1 MENINY
7 DYVIIGAGILG
18 LTIAHELSNQ
28 DASASILLLEKESS
42 IGKHGSG
49 RNSGVLHSGVYYPE
63 NSLKAKFCADG
74 AKTMIKFCVE
84 NDLPLNRLG
93 KIIVPLKESDD
104 SQLKL
109 LFSRAKKNK
118 ANVSL
123 IDDKQI
129 NEIEPEAYSITGQAL
144 YSPDTAVVEPK
155 LILNK
160 LLEKLVNRGVR
171 VLFDQEVKSADP
183 EKSMINTEAYSVSY
197 GFLYNVSGQ
206 CIDKVSKL
214 FGVGNEYITIP
225 FKGKYYKLDKT
236 KSDLKI
242 NGLIYPVPDL
252 NVPFLGIHS
261 VKTISNEVYFGPS
274 AIIALG
280 RENYHGLDNVEIK
293 DAIING
299 FYLAG
304 QYIKD
309 KQGFR
314 QYAANEMGRL
324 FKHGFV
330 ESVRQM
336 IPGVNEN
343 SLAACDKVGIRAQ
356 LFNVDTK
363 ELVMDFLFK
372 KEENTLHVLN
382 AVSPA
387 FTSSFSMAK
396 HLVSQ
401 SQ

>member
-1 MENINY
+1 MEQIYY

-18 LTIAHELSNQ
+18 LTLAHELSNQ
-28 DASASILLLEKESS
+28 DIGASILLLEKESS
-42 IGKHGSG
+42 VGKHGSG

-63 NSLKAKFCADG
+63 NTLKAKFCADG
-74 AKTMIKFCVE
+74 AKKMMEFCAE
-84 NDLPLNRLG
+84 NGLPLNRLG
-93 KIIVPLKESDD
+93 KIIVPLNESDD

-109 LFSRAKKNK
+109 LFSRAQKNK

-123 IDDKQI
+123 VDEKQI
-129 NEIEPEAYSITGQAL
+129 SEIEPEAYSITGQAL
-144 YSPDTAVVEPK
+144 YSPDTSVVDPK
-155 LILNK
+155 LILTK
-160 LLEKLVNRGVR
+160 LLEKLVSSGVR
-171 VLFDQEVKSADP
+171 ILFDQEVKSAEP
-183 EKSMINTEAYSVSY
+183 EKSMLYTETFSVKY

-206 CIDKVSKL
+206 CIDKVTKY

-225 FKGKYYKLDKT
+225 FKGKYYKLDRN
-236 KSDLKI
+236 KSDLNI

-252 NVPFLGIHS
+252 NVPFLGVHS
-261 VKTISNEVYFGPS
+261 VKTISNQIYFGPS

-280 RENYHGLDNVEIK
+280 RENYHGLDKIEII

-314 QYAANEMGRL
+314 QYAANEMGRY

-330 ESVRQM
+330 ESIRQM
-336 IPGVNEN
+336 IPGLNEN
-343 SLAACDKVGIRAQ
+343 SLAACNKVGIRAQ
-356 LFNVDTK
+356 LFNKDKK

-396 HLVSQ
+396 HIVSQ
-401 SQ
+401 SL